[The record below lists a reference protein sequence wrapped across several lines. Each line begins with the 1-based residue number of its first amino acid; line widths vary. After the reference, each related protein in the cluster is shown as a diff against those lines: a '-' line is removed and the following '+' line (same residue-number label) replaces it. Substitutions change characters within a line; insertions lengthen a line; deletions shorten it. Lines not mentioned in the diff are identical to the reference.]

1 MKKSNF
7 VAVLCTFS
15 AFSLIVP
22 LTANG
27 ANETPKGS
35 EGKTYTMRTTTP
47 LAKSGSVGKGLD
59 KFAELVATKSAGRIK
74 TTTNYSGELG
84 TQREQVEMVHD
95 GSLEVV
101 TTLASGTARYV
112 PQLALFE
119 FPYIYKDEAHL
130 VRVLNALEPEVSR
143 LLAPHNFV
151 AIGGQNMGFRH
162 MLDKKRPIVSVA
174 DMKGLKMRGPNPVY
188 VGMFNALGANGTTTD
203 WSEIYGAIQS
213 GVIDG
218 MEASPD
224 MIFSMKFHEV
234 APYLSKTNHI
244 AACVYYMINKTWLES
259 LPADLRKIVLDS
271 AREAAAYQNDLDN
284 KVQSES
290 LQKMVAGGA
299 KVNEVKDVG
308 EFVKT
313 LETFKASFVKEK
325 GPDWQSLYEKISA
338 VK

>member
-1 MKKSNF
+1 MKAKTGILLLAF
-7 VAVLCTFS
+7 LMAICLS
-15 AFSLIVP
+15 APAF
-22 LTANG
+22 A
-27 ANETPKGS
+27 ADA
-35 EGKTYTMRTTTP
+35 KTYTMRTTTP

-59 KFAELVATKSAGRIK
+59 KLCELVAAKSGGRIK
-74 TTTNYSGELG
+74 TTANYSGELG

-95 GSLEVV
+95 GALEVV
-101 TTLASGTARYV
+101 TTLASGSARYV

-143 LLAPHNFV
+143 LLASSNMV
-151 AIGGQNMGFRH
+151 AIGGQNMGLRH
-162 MLDKKRPIVSVA
+162 MLNKKRPIQTVA

-188 VGMFNALGANGTTTD
+188 VGMFNALSASGTTTD

-244 AACVYYMINKTWLES
+244 AACVYYMIRKDWLES

-271 AREAAAYQNDLDN
+271 ARQAAAYQNELDN
-284 KVQSES
+284 NVQSES
-290 LQKMVAGGA
+290 LKKMVAAGL
-299 KVNEVKDVG
+299 KVNDVKDVN
-308 EFVKT
+308 EFMKN
-313 LETFKASFVKEK
+313 LETFKQGYVKEK
-325 GPDWQSLYEKISA
+325 GTAWQALYDKIIA

>member
-1 MKKSNF
+1 MKKLHLA
-7 VAVLCTFS
+7 VALSTLLAVTLIAPFS
-15 AFSLIVP
+15 ANAADKVYNLR
-22 LTANG
+22 
-27 ANETPKGS
+27 
-35 EGKTYTMRTTTP
+35 MTTP

-59 KFAELVATKSAGRIK
+59 KFAELVNAKAGGRIK
-74 TTTNYSGELG
+74 TTVNYSGELG
-84 TQREQVEMVHD
+84 NQREQVEMVHD

-130 VRVLNALEPEVSR
+130 VRVLDALEPEVSR
-143 LLAPHNFV
+143 LLAPFNFV

-162 MLDKKRPIVSVA
+162 MLNKKRPIVSVA

-203 WSEIYGAIQS
+203 WSEIYGAIQT

-224 MIFSMKFHEV
+224 MIYSMKFHEV
-234 APYLSKTNHI
+234 APFLSKTNHI
-244 AACVYYMINKTWLES
+244 AACVYYMINKNWLES
-259 LPADLRKIVLDS
+259 LPDDLRKIVLDA
-271 AREAAAYQNDLDN
+271 AREAATFQNALDV

-290 LQKMVAGGA
+290 LQKMVAAGL

-313 LETFKASFVKEK
+313 LDSFKTGYVKEK
-325 GPDWQSLYEKISA
+325 GADWQALYEKIVA

>member
-1 MKKSNF
+1 MFAPDAK
-7 VAVLCTFS
+7 
-15 AFSLIVP
+15 
-22 LTANG
+22 G
-27 ANETPKGS
+27 AD
-35 EGKTYTMRTTTP
+35 GKTYTMRTTTP

-59 KFAELVATKSAGRIK
+59 KLCELVAAKSGGRIK
-74 TTTNYSGELG
+74 TTANYSGELG

-95 GSLEVV
+95 GALEVV
-101 TTLASGTARYV
+101 TTLASGSARYV

-143 LLAPHNFV
+143 LLASSNMV
-151 AIGGQNMGFRH
+151 AIGGQNMGLRH
-162 MLDKKRPIVSVA
+162 MLNKKRPIQTVA

-188 VGMFNALGANGTTTD
+188 VGMFNTLGASGTTTD

-224 MIFSMKFHEV
+224 MLYSMKFHEV

-244 AACVYYMINKTWLES
+244 AACVYYMIRKDWLES
-259 LPADLRKIVLDS
+259 LPADLKKIVLDS
-271 AREAAAYQNDLDN
+271 ARQAAAYQNELDN
-284 KVQSES
+284 NVQGES
-290 LQKMVAGGA
+290 LKKMIAAGL
-299 KVNEVKDVG
+299 KVNDVKDVN

-313 LETFKASFVKEK
+313 LETFKQNYVKDK
-325 GPDWQSLYEKISA
+325 GPAWQDLYSKIIA

>member
-1 MKKSNF
+1 MKKSNLVF
-7 VAVLCTFS
+7 WAFLS
-15 AFSLIVP
+15 ATCLVP
-22 LTANG
+22 LA
-27 ANETPKGS
+27 AS
-35 EGKTYTMRTTTP
+35 AADGKTYTMRTTTP

-59 KFAELVATKSAGRIK
+59 KFVELVAAKSAGRIK
-74 TTTNYSGELG
+74 GTANYSGELG
-84 TQREQVEMVHD
+84 SQREQVEMVHD

-143 LLAPHNFV
+143 LLAPFNFV

-162 MLDKKRPIVSVA
+162 MLDKKRPIVSIA

-224 MIFSMKFHEV
+224 MIYSMRFHEV

-259 LPADLRKIVLDS
+259 LPADLRKIVVDS
-271 AREAAAYQNDLDN
+271 AREAAAYQNTLDN
-284 KVQSES
+284 QVQSES
-290 LQKMVAGGA
+290 LQKMVAAGA

-308 EFVKT
+308 EFVKE
-313 LETFKASFVKEK
+313 LASFKTSYVKEK
-325 GPDWQSLYEKISA
+325 GPDWQALYEKIIA